1 MFHFNYN
8 DILASVIILNVVL
21 WKIVFCY
28 PFFLSKKN
36 FPPLV
41 RHIVSL
47 RIEIKIYHAQLCLFL
62 ITKLNVT
69 KTIPCEIHRLKQN
82 FLN

>member
-47 RIEIKIYHAQLCLFL
+47 RIEIKRYQDVPC
-62 ITKLNVT
+62 
-69 KTIPCEIHRLKQN
+69 TIMFILDHKIKCN
-82 FLN
+82 